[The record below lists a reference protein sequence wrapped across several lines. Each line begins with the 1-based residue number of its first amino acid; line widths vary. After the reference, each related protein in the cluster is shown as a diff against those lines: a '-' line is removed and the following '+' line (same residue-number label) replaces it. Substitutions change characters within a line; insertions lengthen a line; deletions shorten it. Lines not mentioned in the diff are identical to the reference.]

1 MDILA
6 AEQQESGFNHTTS
19 TDSIWKSLLNNMQMD
34 IFLSSPLKNKV
45 KFDTFAQGN
54 ILWVRSYKTAV
65 VKNQGF

>member
-1 MDILA
+1 
-6 AEQQESGFNHTTS
+6 
-19 TDSIWKSLLNNMQMD
+19 MQMD
-34 IFLSSPLKNKV
+34 GFLFSPLKNKI